1 MRVTLRHCLGA
12 VTQQLLHGFEGN
24 ALHDQMRGKCM
35 AKSMPLDG
43 GESRSLADALE
54 RMVALP
60 VCPRQIGATGEYPR
74 NVAALNSAQSNNSR
88 VI

>member
-1 MRVTLRHCLGA
+1 
-12 VTQQLLHGFEGN
+12 
-24 ALHDQMRGKCM
+24 M

-60 VCPRQIGATGEYPR
+60 VCPRQTGATGEYPR